1 MPKKLDI
8 FATLAKKQESEVL
21 IPKGEIT
28 FQDQI
33 ELSAQ
38 SSPLTGLAKLIGKT
52 KSGNFRY
59 VMTCEQGH
67 FKFYSKEEL
76 NSTQID
82 SHPFGIQQV
91 DNGTLYWY

>member
-1 MPKKLDI
+1 MAKIDI
-8 FATLAKKQESEVL
+8 FANLAKKQEEEVI

-28 FQDQI
+28 FLDQI

-38 SSPLTGLAKLIGKT
+38 SDPITGLAKLIGKT

-59 VMTCEQGH
+59 VMTTKDGH

-76 NSTQID
+76 KDLKVKDHS
-82 SHPFGIQQV
+82 FGIQALE
-91 DNGTLYWY
+91 DNTLYWY